1 LTGVKLAIVSPSLE
15 DGGAESYIRMLTA
28 GALGAGWDVEV
39 AFPAREATRSLRSDL
54 ARLGARCRTLEIG
67 AVQPRGRSGAIIAA
81 ALEALATI
89 RLLRALRADATMVV
103 LPHPDQTPGAVLG
116 AALAPGVA
124 VASVHL
130 VAPQL
135 AVTALRRRLYSFARS
150 RGMRWIAVS
159 QDNRRRLAAA
169 LGWPQAAIELVY
181 NGIAAAPNPEPAERR
196 AIAAAVREELGLAP
210 EAKLLLSV
218 GRLHR
223 QKGHDQILDSIPAVL
238 AQRTDAWW
246 VWAGEGPSRGELEAR
261 IAGAPLGERV
271 ILLGRRADVRRLM
284 LGSDA
289 LLFPSRYEGFPL
301 TVIEAH
307 MTELPVIASRAGPLP
322 EVVRDR
328 LDGLLVSPGDAAAL
342 ACATVWALE
351 HPGEMAAMAA
361 SARSRALSD
370 LSIDAMTDATLA
382 LLQPPNRS

>member
-1 LTGVKLAIVSPSLE
+1 
-15 DGGAESYIRMLTA
+15 
-28 GALGAGWDVEV
+28 
-39 AFPAREATRSLRSDL
+39 
-54 ARLGARCRTLEIG
+54 
-67 AVQPRGRSGAIIAA
+67 
-81 ALEALATI
+81 
-89 RLLRALRADATMVV
+89 
-103 LPHPDQTPGAVLG
+103 
-116 AALAPGVA
+116 
-124 VASVHL
+124 
-130 VAPQL
+130 
-135 AVTALRRRLYSFARS
+135 VTALRRRLYSFARS